1 MTDGFDRKRCVEK
14 NGTVEKVNAQ
24 SFELSQRSHLATFD
38 LTNKSQ
44 ERFSSRNEK
53 KTSLEKLRN
62 RLSLRA
68 KSKKKQSGNR
78 KEIYESGSSTVDKH
92 NDCELMRFQIR
103 ESDSQMKI
111 VNKTS
116 NGKIVKKK
124 CNKKS
129 SLKENKKRLRLPDL
143 LPKKL
148 RKNENDNGSRPECKD
163 SSTDDSVDDSGIY
176 SEEPQKLT
184 GEGKQPHLAR
194 YTRNCQGWDTSE
206 TDKHI
211 KEDSSSVKS
220 KENTNKAETSS
231 LQAETSVKIEENS
244 STHENEANK
253 EDSYSENDSDVNI
266 VCRTVTVV
274 SQSAPDCVNGRVAN
288 EANSNE
294 QTLKTIPKVMQ
305 QEMETN
311 SCSINKDDNYDAL
324 LSAGQNTFENGEKNA
339 KNRIKKQGFSFKW
352 KGFRSEHKHNSH
364 KKERNEGLD
373 KDEGERLEMKD
384 KGDKDKNDMIRK
396 EEIKHSKENRKN
408 ETKEGKKESKNAAE
422 LEKVQSKLQKK
433 HKGKEG
439 NEKTKL
445 MRENL
450 KNAKVKED
458 ANQKEKGYKRRIE
471 EEAKMLREERKKKE
485 KERKIVK
492 MEIKKEMKEKEK
504 AEKEKRR
511 EEKKKRKEEIKKV
524 KELNAAF
531 LKEKKRKEKEVKLEK
546 RKTEKKETVQ
556 ELRKKEVK
564 KMPNVDIFMA
574 SSVKQKRD
582 ESIKQDKMEKEKVEN
597 KTNITEKPLKKV
609 GPEKHFIAWSDNL
622 SNGGGGVDKDE
633 AIGLKIAEQS
643 GEGVN
648 NMNRIKVTCEPI
660 LEDIEEINDREGD
673 KDEEDRFTRESVTC
687 KHIPTRHAQAC
698 KHDVIT
704 TIGNVSDQMHT
715 TVGTGM
721 VQIQS

>member
-1 MTDGFDRKRCVEK
+1 M
-14 NGTVEKVNAQ
+14 VEKVGAQ
-24 SFELSQRSHLATFD
+24 SFELPQWSHLATFD

-78 KEIYESGSSTVDKH
+78 KEIGESGSSTVVKH
-92 NDCELMRFQIR
+92 NDCEMMRFQIR
-103 ESDSQMKI
+103 ESDSQA
-111 VNKTS
+111 
-116 NGKIVKKK
+116 KIVKKTINNK
-124 CNKKS
+124 ILKKKYNKKS

-148 RKNENDNGSRPECKD
+148 RGKENDNGSRPECKE

-184 GEGKQPHLAR
+184 DEGKQPHPAR
-194 YTRNCQGWDTSE
+194 YTRNCQEWDDMRKVTSE
-206 TDKHI
+206 TDKLMT
-211 KEDSSSVKS
+211 EDSLSVKS
-220 KENTNKAETSS
+220 KENTNKTETGPF
-231 LQAETSVKIEENS
+231 QAETAINVGENS
-244 STHENEANK
+244 SSHEIQANK

-274 SQSAPDCVNGRVAN
+274 SQSAQDCVNGRVAN

-294 QTLKTIPKVMQ
+294 QTVKTIPIMMQ

-311 SCSINKDDNYDAL
+311 SGSTNMDDNYDSL

-373 KDEGERLEMKD
+373 KDEGERFEVKD
-384 KGDKDKNDMIRK
+384 KGDKDKNDIIRK
-396 EEIKHSKENRKN
+396 KEVKHSKENKKN
-408 ETKEGKKESKNAAE
+408 ETNEGKKESKNAAE

-433 HKGKEG
+433 AEGKEG

-450 KNAKVKED
+450 KDAKNKED

-492 MEIKKEMKEKEK
+492 IEIKKEMKEKEK
-504 AEKEKRR
+504 AEKDKRR

-556 ELRKKEVK
+556 ELRKKVVK

-582 ESIKQDKMEKEKVEN
+582 ESIKQDKMEKEKVED
-597 KTNITEKPLKKV
+597 KTNITEKPLKIV

-622 SNGGGGVDKDE
+622 SNGGGGVNKDE

-643 GEGVN
+643 GEGDN

-660 LEDIEEINDREGD
+660 LEDIEEINDRQGD

-687 KHIPTRHAQAC
+687 KQIPTRHAQAC

-704 TIGNVSDQMHT
+704 TIGSVSNKMHT
-715 TVGTGM
+715 IVGTGI